1 MNEAL
6 AMYRAMVGV
15 GILCGVLIVSAFV
28 GTKPIVD
35 RNKAEALQR
44 AIFNVI
50 PGAKTSA
57 TFARESDGRFVPLT
71 GKPEGRAVVHAGYDD
86 AGELLGLAIEA
97 QGMGYQ
103 DVIRVLYGYSFEAQ
117 AVVGIQVLETKE
129 TPGLGDR
136 IEKDPAFLANFEK
149 LDASLASDGSAVAHR
164 IVTVKHGT
172 KTEPWQID
180 AITGATVS
188 SVAIGEIL
196 GKSTEQ
202 WAPML
207 VPRRDDFKKAE

>member
-44 AIFNVI
+44 AIFKVI

-57 TFARESDGRFVPLT
+57 TFALESDGRFVPLT

-149 LDASLASDGSAVAHR
+149 LDASLAPDGSAVAHR

>member
-1 MNEAL
+1 MNEAG

-15 GILCGVLIVSAFV
+15 GVLCGVLIVSAFL

-57 TFARESDGRFVPLT
+57 TFALESDGRFVPLT
-71 GKPEGRAVVHAGYDD
+71 GKPEGRQVVHAGYGD
-86 AGELLGLAIEA
+86 AGNLLGLAIEA

-129 TPGLGDR
+129 TPGLGDK

-149 LDASLASDGSAVAHR
+149 LDASLSPDGSAVAHR

-172 KTEPWQID
+172 KTDPWQID

-202 WAPML
+202 WVPKIA
-207 VPRRDDFKKAE
+207 PRRDDFKKAE

>member
-57 TFARESDGRFVPLT
+57 TFALEADGRFVPLT